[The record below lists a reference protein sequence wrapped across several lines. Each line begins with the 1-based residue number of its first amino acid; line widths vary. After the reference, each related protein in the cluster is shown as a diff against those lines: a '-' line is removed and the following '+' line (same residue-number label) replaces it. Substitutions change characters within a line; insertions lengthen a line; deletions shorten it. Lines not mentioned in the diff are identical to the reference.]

1 MIVSWQLLVYAF
13 RTGLALAQ
21 EAGGADP
28 APFPSAYQLAL
39 LCFSLEDAF
48 SGLVH
53 DRILAACALCFL
65 PGQVPAWTRRHF
77 PRRHGAQGINC
88 QEKVSSLRHFRD
100 EHGR

>member
-21 EAGGADP
+21 EARTP
-28 APFPSAYQLAL
+28 RRFHRPIKLAL

-88 QEKVSSLRHFRD
+88 QEKVSSLRD